1 MSEVKMQEC
10 GNKGC
15 GMIVPIG
22 YLSMRE
28 YCASCENRDYIK
40 LLARSDSLQNR
51 LDSIRELAW
60 PALTER

>member
-1 MSEVKMQEC
+1 MSEAKMQEC

-40 LLARSDSLQNR
+40 QLSRLEQLQNR
-51 LDSIRELAW
+51 IDRIRELSW
-60 PALTER
+60 SAL